1 MAALRDAAI
10 GGLVVVGLICA
21 GGLARRPPG
30 KRPLGVEHIARVI
43 ERVTR
48 AYRAAAIDQLLLVLG
63 YEAKRILQQIPLQGM
78 KIVINA
84 QYRRGVCTSLETGLR
99 FLPKTC
105 AAIVIGLGDM
115 PLIEPE
121 TINQLVHTFHKTRKG
136 IVYPTYGKQVG
147 LPIVFDIKYREEL
160 GRLRGDGGP
169 VQFVEQFHKDTKA
182 VKVNTPAVVR
192 DIVSLDEFEELVG
205 AAEEIGE
212 RQ

>member
-1 MAALRDAAI
+1 
-10 GGLVVVGLICA
+10 VVVGLICA

-48 AYRAAAIDQLLLVLG
+48 AYRAAALDQLILVLG
-63 YEAKRILQQIPLQGM
+63 YEAKRILQQIPLRGM

-84 QYRRGVCTSLETGLR
+84 QYRQGVSSALDTGLR
-99 FLPKTC
+99 FLPQACT
-105 AAIVIGLGDM
+105 AVVIGLGDM

-121 TINQLVHTFHKTRKG
+121 TINQLVHTFQKTRKG

-147 LPIVFDIKYREEL
+147 LPVVFDIKYREEL
-160 GRLRGDGGP
+160 GRLRGDSGP
-169 VQFVEQFHKDTKA
+169 LELVDRFHKDTKA
-182 VKVNTPAVVR
+182 VKVKTQAVIR
-192 DIVSLDEFEELVG
+192 DVASLDEFEELVG